1 MKCFALCGY
10 KIEESISAV
19 VNNCNFNFKVMF
31 FFGFRIEELTSE
43 LLEEKKLAAK
53 MKIDRDKWEK
63 QTEAFR
69 KVLSLFWI

>member
-1 MKCFALCGY
+1 
-10 KIEESISAV
+10 
-19 VNNCNFNFKVMF
+19 MF